1 MPTLLDFRRRIRSV
15 KNTQQITR
23 AMKFIAAA
31 RLRRAQETATSLRPY
46 AAGIREVLR
55 SAMSRIENPEQFPLL
70 TQRPEERV
78 LVLVA
83 AGERGLAGAFNANVL
98 RRAFEFLREKND
110 KTVEVIPIAKKSRDA
125 FAKRSWKIVAEYVD
139 VTTRADLAVAAKI
152 AAEVMKIYEA
162 HQADSV
168 YLIYNEFK
176 NVMAQT
182 LRVEKLLPLEPA
194 ALGEPSKTRQDA
206 DVKATGVTARIDV
219 GTVSVGGSTSVQAG
233 GHASEVAPSSAVGTS
248 SVPASASVPASGK
261 SLNAVAASPTVPVD
275 YIYEQP
281 AAEIFNKLV
290 PRYVEM
296 QIYRMLAE
304 TSAAEHAA
312 RMTAMDSATRNAS
325 DVIDALTLHM
335 NKVRQA
341 AITREIIEVV
351 SGAASAG

>member
-31 RLRRAQETATSLRPY
+31 RLRRAQETAVSLRPY
-46 AAGIREVLR
+46 ATGIREVLR

-70 TQRPEERV
+70 AQRPEEKV
-78 LVLVA
+78 LVLVTS
-83 AGERGLAGAFNANVL
+83 GERGLCGAFNANVL
-98 RRAFEFLREKND
+98 RRAFEFLREKSD
-110 KTVEVIPIAKKSRDA
+110 KSVEVITIAKKGRDA
-125 FAKRSWKIVAEYVD
+125 FRKRQWKIAGEWVD
-139 VTTRADLAVAAKI
+139 VTARADLGKAREI
-152 AAEVMKIYEA
+152 AAQVMKIYEA
-162 HQADSV
+162 GGADSV

-176 NVMAQT
+176 NVMMQT
-182 LRVEKLLPLEPA
+182 LRVEKLLPLDPA
-194 ALGEPSKTRQDA
+194 ALAVHDKSA
-206 DVKATGVTARIDV
+206 
-219 GTVSVGGSTSVQAG
+219 
-233 GHASEVAPSSAVGTS
+233 APASSAD
-248 SVPASASVPASGK
+248 A
-261 SLNAVAASPTVPVD
+261 VD

-304 TSAAEHAA
+304 SSAAEHAA
-312 RMTAMDSATRNAS
+312 RMTAMESATSNAS

>member
-31 RLRRAQETATSLRPY
+31 RLRRAQETAVSLRPY
-46 AAGIREVLR
+46 ASGIREILR

-78 LVLVA
+78 LVLVTS
-83 AGERGLAGAFNANVL
+83 GERGLCGAFNANVL
-98 RRAFEFLREKND
+98 RRAFEFLREKSG
-110 KTVEVIPIAKKSRDA
+110 KSIEVITLAKKSRDA
-125 FAKRSWKIVAEYVD
+125 FRKRSWKIAAEYVD
-139 VTTRADLAVAAKI
+139 VTSRADLGKAKEI

-162 HQADSV
+162 GGADSV

-176 NVMAQT
+176 NVMMQT
-182 LRVEKLLPLEPA
+182 LRVEKLLPLEHA
-194 ALGEPSKTRQDA
+194 ALGEHEK
-206 DVKATGVTARIDV
+206 G
-219 GTVSVGGSTSVQAG
+219 
-233 GHASEVAPSSAVGTS
+233 APPASSAD
-248 SVPASASVPASGK
+248 A
-261 SLNAVAASPTVPVD
+261 VD

-296 QIYRMLAE
+296 QIYRMIAE
-304 TSAAEHAA
+304 SSAAEHAA
-312 RMTAMDSATRNAS
+312 RMTAMESATSNAS

>member
-31 RLRRAQETATSLRPY
+31 RLRRAQETAVSLRPY
-46 AAGIREVLR
+46 ALGIREILR

-78 LVLVA
+78 LVLVTS
-83 AGERGLAGAFNANVL
+83 GERGLCGAFNANVL
-98 RRAFEFLREKND
+98 RRAFDFLREKSGRS
-110 KTVEVIPIAKKSRDA
+110 VEVITLAKKSRDA
-125 FAKRSWKIVAEYVD
+125 FRKRSWKIAGEYVD
-139 VTTRADLAVAAKI
+139 VTSRADLGKAREI

-162 HQADSV
+162 GGADSV

-176 NVMAQT
+176 NVMMQT
-182 LRVEKLLPLEPA
+182 LRVEKLLPLERT
-194 ALGEPSKTRQDA
+194 ALGEHEK
-206 DVKATGVTARIDV
+206 G
-219 GTVSVGGSTSVQAG
+219 
-233 GHASEVAPSSAVGTS
+233 AP
-248 SVPASASVPASGK
+248 PASSGE
-261 SLNAVAASPTVPVD
+261 AVD

-296 QIYRMLAE
+296 QIYRMIAE
-304 TSAAEHAA
+304 SSAAEHAA
-312 RMTAMDSATRNAS
+312 RMTAMESATSNAS

>member
-31 RLRRAQETATSLRPY
+31 RLRRAQETAVSLRPY
-46 AAGIREVLR
+46 ARGIREILR

-70 TQRPEERV
+70 AQRPEERV
-78 LVLVA
+78 LVLVTS
-83 AGERGLAGAFNANVL
+83 GERGLCGAFNANVL
-98 RRAFEFLREKND
+98 RRAFEFLREKSG
-110 KTVEVIPIAKKSRDA
+110 KSVEVIAIAKKSRDA
-125 FAKRSWKIVAEYVD
+125 FRKRSWKIAGEYVD
-139 VTTRADLAVAAKI
+139 VTSRADLGKAGEI

-162 HQADSV
+162 GGADSV

-176 NVMAQT
+176 NVMMQT
-182 LRVEKLLPLEPA
+182 LRVEKLLPLERS
-194 ALGEPSKTRQDA
+194 ALGEHEKGAPPASSA
-206 DVKATGVTARIDV
+206 DV
-219 GTVSVGGSTSVQAG
+219 
-233 GHASEVAPSSAVGTS
+233 
-248 SVPASASVPASGK
+248 
-261 SLNAVAASPTVPVD
+261 VD

-296 QIYRMLAE
+296 QIFRMLAE
-304 TSAAEHAA
+304 SSAAEHAA
-312 RMTAMDSATRNAS
+312 RMTAMESATSNAS

>member
-31 RLRRAQETATSLRPY
+31 RLRRAQETAVSLRPY
-46 AAGIREVLR
+46 AGGIREILR
-55 SAMSRIENPEQFPLL
+55 SAMSRIENSEQFPLL
-70 TQRPEERV
+70 AQRPEEKV
-78 LVLVA
+78 LVLVTS
-83 AGERGLAGAFNANVL
+83 GERGLCGAFNANVL
-98 RRAFEFLREKND
+98 RRAFEFLREKSG
-110 KTVEVIPIAKKSRDA
+110 KSLEVITIAKKGRDA
-125 FAKRSWKIVAEYVD
+125 FRKRSWKIVAEYVD
-139 VTTRADLAVAAKI
+139 VTSRADLGKAKEI

-162 HQADSV
+162 GGADSV

-176 NVMAQT
+176 NVMMQT
-182 LRVEKLLPLEPA
+182 LRVEKLLPLDPL
-194 ALGEPSKTRQDA
+194 ALGEHGK
-206 DVKATGVTARIDV
+206 G
-219 GTVSVGGSTSVQAG
+219 
-233 GHASEVAPSSAVGTS
+233 AP
-248 SVPASASVPASGK
+248 PASSGD
-261 SLNAVAASPTVPVD
+261 AVD

-296 QIYRMLAE
+296 QIYRMIAE
-304 TSAAEHAA
+304 SSAAEHAA
-312 RMTAMDSATRNAS
+312 RMTAMESATSNAS

>member
-31 RLRRAQETATSLRPY
+31 RLRRAQETAMSLRPY
-46 AAGIREVLR
+46 ATGIREVLH
-55 SAMSRIENPEQFPLL
+55 SAMLRIENPEQFPLL
-70 TQRPEERV
+70 AHRPEEKV
-78 LVLVA
+78 LVLVT

-98 RRAFEFLREKND
+98 RRAFEFLREKSD
-110 KTVEVIPIAKKSRDA
+110 KSVEVIAISKKSREA
-125 FAKRSWKIVAEYVD
+125 FRKRSMKLAGEYVD
-139 VTTRADLAVAAKI
+139 VTTRADLGKAREI
-152 AAEVMKIYEA
+152 AAEVMKMYEA
-162 HQADSV
+162 RQADSV

-182 LRVEKLLPLEPA
+182 VRVEKLLPLEPQSLEA
-194 ALGEPSKTRQDA
+194 QSKGA
-206 DVKATGVTARIDV
+206 PP
-219 GTVSVGGSTSVQAG
+219 
-233 GHASEVAPSSAVGTS
+233 PSSAE
-248 SVPASASVPASGK
+248 K
-261 SLNAVAASPTVPVD
+261 VD

-281 AAEIFNKLV
+281 AAEIFSKLV

-312 RMTAMDSATRNAS
+312 RMTAMESATSNAA

>member
-31 RLRRAQETATSLRPY
+31 RLRRAQETAVSLRPY

-70 TQRPEERV
+70 AQRNEERI
-78 LVLVA
+78 LVLVT
-83 AGERGLAGAFNANVL
+83 AGERGLCGAFNTNVL
-98 RRAFEFLREKND
+98 RAAFEFLRD
-110 KTVEVIPIAKKSRDA
+110 KKDKSIEVTTLGKKSRDT
-125 FAKRSWKIVAEYVD
+125 FRKRSWKIAEEYAD
-139 VTTRADLAVAAKI
+139 VTTRADLSKAKEI
-152 AAEVMKIYEA
+152 AADVMKRYESNQVDA
-162 HQADSV
+162 V
-168 YLIYNEFK
+168 YLVYNEFK
-176 NVMAQT
+176 NVMVQT
-182 LRVEKLLPLEPA
+182 VRIVKLLPLDPQGLAVTDKNAPPA
-194 ALGEPSKTRQDA
+194 AASDA
-206 DVKATGVTARIDV
+206 
-219 GTVSVGGSTSVQAG
+219 
-233 GHASEVAPSSAVGTS
+233 
-248 SVPASASVPASGK
+248 
-261 SLNAVAASPTVPVD
+261 VD

-281 AAEIFNKLV
+281 AAELYHRLV

-312 RMTAMDSATRNAS
+312 RMTAMEAATSNAS
-325 DVIDALTLHM
+325 EVIDKLTLHM

-351 SGAASAG
+351 SGAASAE

>member
-31 RLRRAQETATSLRPY
+31 RLRRAQETAVSLRPY
-46 AAGIREVLR
+46 ASGIREVLR

-70 TQRPEERV
+70 TQRPEEKV
-78 LVLVA
+78 LVLVTS
-83 AGERGLAGAFNANVL
+83 GERGLCGAFNANVL
-98 RRAFEFLREKND
+98 RLAFDFLREKKD
-110 KTVEVIPIAKKSRDA
+110 KSVEVITLAKKSRDA
-125 FAKRSWKIVAEYVD
+125 FRKRSWKIVGEYVD
-139 VTTRADLAVAAKI
+139 VTSRADLAKASEI
-152 AAEVMKIYEA
+152 AAEVMKIYESGG
-162 HQADSV
+162 ADSV

-176 NVMAQT
+176 NVMTQT
-182 LRVEKLLPLEPA
+182 LRVEKVLPLDRS
-194 ALGEPSKTRQDA
+194 ALNEKDKG
-206 DVKATGVTARIDV
+206 
-219 GTVSVGGSTSVQAG
+219 
-233 GHASEVAPSSAVGTS
+233 AP
-248 SVPASASVPASGK
+248 PASTGE
-261 SLNAVAASPTVPVD
+261 AAD

-281 AAEIFNKLV
+281 AEEIFNKLV

-296 QIYRMLAE
+296 QVFRMLAE
-304 TSAAEHAA
+304 SSAAEHAA
-312 RMTAMDSATRNAS
+312 RMTAMESATSNAS

>member
-31 RLRRAQETATSLRPY
+31 RLRRAQETAVSLRPY
-46 AAGIREVLR
+46 ASGIREILR

-78 LVLVA
+78 LVLVTS
-83 AGERGLAGAFNANVL
+83 GERGLCGAFNANVL
-98 RRAFEFLREKND
+98 RRAFDFLRK
-110 KTVEVIPIAKKSRDA
+110 KSGKSVEVIAIAKKSRDA
-125 FAKRSWKIVAEYVD
+125 FRKRSWKIAREYVD
-139 VTTRADLAVAAKI
+139 VTSRADLGKAKEI

-162 HQADSV
+162 GGADSV

-176 NVMAQT
+176 NVMMQT
-182 LRVEKLLPLEPA
+182 LRVEKLLPLERS
-194 ALGEPSKTRQDA
+194 ALGEHEK
-206 DVKATGVTARIDV
+206 G
-219 GTVSVGGSTSVQAG
+219 
-233 GHASEVAPSSAVGTS
+233 APPASSAD
-248 SVPASASVPASGK
+248 
-261 SLNAVAASPTVPVD
+261 AVE
-275 YIYEQP
+275 YLYEQP

-296 QIYRMLAE
+296 QIYRMIAE
-304 TSAAEHAA
+304 SSAAEHAA
-312 RMTAMDSATRNAS
+312 RMTAMESATSNAS

>member
-31 RLRRAQETATSLRPY
+31 RLRRAQETAISLRPY
-46 AAGIREVLR
+46 AGGIREILR
-55 SAMSRIENPEQFPLL
+55 SAMSRIENPEAFPLL
-70 TQRPEERV
+70 AARPEERV
-78 LVLVA
+78 LVLVTS
-83 AGERGLAGAFNANVL
+83 GERGLCGAFNANVL
-98 RRAFEFLREKND
+98 RRAFEFLREMSGKS
-110 KTVEVIPIAKKSRDA
+110 VEVITIAKKSRDT
-125 FAKRSWKIVAEYVD
+125 FRKRSWKIAAEYID
-139 VTTRADLAVAAKI
+139 VTSRAELAKAREI

-162 HQADSV
+162 GQADSV

-182 LRVEKLLPLEPA
+182 LRVEKLLPLERA
-194 ALGEPSKTRQDA
+194 SLGDREKGAP
-206 DVKATGVTARIDV
+206 
-219 GTVSVGGSTSVQAG
+219 
-233 GHASEVAPSSAVGTS
+233 PSSSSIDTVG
-248 SVPASASVPASGK
+248 
-261 SLNAVAASPTVPVD
+261 

-281 AAEIFNKLV
+281 AAEIFHKLV

-304 TSAAEHAA
+304 SSAAEHAA
-312 RMTAMDSATRNAS
+312 RMTAMESATSNAS
-325 DVIDALTLHM
+325 DVIEALTLHM

>member
-31 RLRRAQETATSLRPY
+31 RLRRAQETAVSLRPY

-70 TQRPEERV
+70 VQRPEERV

-83 AGERGLAGAFNANVL
+83 SGERGLCGAFNANVL

-110 KTVEVIPIAKKSRDA
+110 KSVEVIAIAKKSRDA
-125 FAKRSWKIVAEYVD
+125 FRKRSWKIAAEYVD
-139 VTTRADLAVAAKI
+139 VTTRADLGVAKGI

-182 LRVEKLLPLEPA
+182 LRVEKLLPLEHA
-194 ALGEPSKTRQDA
+194 ALGEPGKDA
-206 DVKATGVTARIDV
+206 PQT
-219 GTVSVGGSTSVQAG
+219 
-233 GHASEVAPSSAVGTS
+233 SSAD
-248 SVPASASVPASGK
+248 A
-261 SLNAVAASPTVPVD
+261 VD

-281 AAEIFNKLV
+281 AAEIFSKLV

-312 RMTAMDSATRNAS
+312 RMTAMESATSNAS

>member
-31 RLRRAQETATSLRPY
+31 RLRRAQETAVSLRSY
-46 AAGIREVLR
+46 AGGIREVLR
-55 SAMSRIENPEQFPLL
+55 SAMSRIENPEQFPMLAE
-70 TQRPEERV
+70 RPEERV
-78 LVLVA
+78 LVLVT
-83 AGERGLAGAFNANVL
+83 AGERGLCGAFNANVL
-98 RRAFEFLREKND
+98 RRAFEFLREKSD
-110 KTVEVIPIAKKSRDA
+110 KSVEVIAIAKKSRDA
-125 FAKRSWKIVAEYVD
+125 FRKRSWKIAREYVD
-139 VTTRADLAVAAKI
+139 VTSRADLAKAREI
-152 AAEVMKIYEA
+152 GAEVMKIYQA
-162 HQADSV
+162 GAADSV

-176 NVMAQT
+176 NVMMQT
-182 LRVEKLLPLEPA
+182 LRVEKLLPLDPA
-194 ALGEPSKTRQDA
+194 AFGVHE
-206 DVKATGVTARIDV
+206 KAATLA
-219 GTVSVGGSTSVQAG
+219 SST
-233 GHASEVAPSSAVGTS
+233 ET
-248 SVPASASVPASGK
+248 
-261 SLNAVAASPTVPVD
+261 VD

-281 AAEIFNKLV
+281 ATEIFNKLV

-304 TSAAEHAA
+304 SSAAEHAA
-312 RMTAMDSATRNAS
+312 RMTAMESATSNAS

>member
-31 RLRRAQETATSLRPY
+31 RLRRAQETAVSLRPY

-78 LVLVA
+78 LVVVA
-83 AGERGLAGAFNANVL
+83 AGERGLCGAFNANVL
-98 RRAFEFLREKND
+98 RRAFDFLREKND
-110 KTVEVIPIAKKSRDA
+110 KTVEVIAIAKKSRDA
-125 FAKRSWKIVAEYVD
+125 FAKRSWKIAAEYVD
-139 VTTRADLAVAAKI
+139 VTTRADLGVAAKI

-182 LRVEKLLPLEPA
+182 LRVEKLLPLEHA
-194 ALGEPSKTRQDA
+194 ALGETLKDTPRT
-206 DVKATGVTARIDV
+206 T
-219 GTVSVGGSTSVQAG
+219 STD
-233 GHASEVAPSSAVGTS
+233 T
-248 SVPASASVPASGK
+248 
-261 SLNAVAASPTVPVD
+261 VD

-312 RMTAMDSATRNAS
+312 RMTAMESATSNAS

>member
-31 RLRRAQETATSLRPY
+31 RLRRAQETAVSLRPY

-98 RRAFEFLREKND
+98 RRAFDFLREKND
-110 KTVEVIPIAKKSRDA
+110 KKVEVIAIAKKSRDA
-125 FAKRSWKIVAEYVD
+125 FAKRSWKIAAEYVD
-139 VTTRADLAVAAKI
+139 VTTRADLGVARKI
-152 AAEVMKIYEA
+152 AAEVMKAYEA

-176 NVMAQT
+176 NVMAAN
-182 LRVEKLLPLEPA
+182 LRVEKLLPLEHA
-194 ALGEPSKTRQDA
+194 ALGEPLKDA
-206 DVKATGVTARIDV
+206 PPT
-219 GTVSVGGSTSVQAG
+219 
-233 GHASEVAPSSAVGTS
+233 SSAD
-248 SVPASASVPASGK
+248 A
-261 SLNAVAASPTVPVD
+261 VD

-312 RMTAMDSATRNAS
+312 RMTAMESATSNAS

>member
-31 RLRRAQETATSLRPY
+31 RLRRAQETAISLRPY
-46 AAGIREVLR
+46 ASGIREVLR
-55 SAMSRIENPEQFPLL
+55 SAMSRLENPDQFPLL
-70 TQRPEERV
+70 AQRPEDRV
-78 LVLVA
+78 LVLVT
-83 AGERGLAGAFNANVL
+83 AGERGLCGAFNANVL
-98 RRAFEFLREKND
+98 RRAFEFLREKSD
-110 KTVEVIPIAKKSRDA
+110 KSVEVIAIAKKSRDA
-125 FAKRSWKIVAEYVD
+125 FRKRSWKIAGEYVD
-139 VTTRADLAVAAKI
+139 ITTRADLGKARQI

-182 LRVEKLLPLEPA
+182 LRVEKLLPLERA
-194 ALGEPSKTRQDA
+194 ALDVA
-206 DVKATGVTARIDV
+206 DKN
-219 GTVSVGGSTSVQAG
+219 
-233 GHASEVAPSSAVGTS
+233 APPGSSAD
-248 SVPASASVPASGK
+248 A
-261 SLNAVAASPTVPVD
+261 VD

-281 AAEIFNKLV
+281 AGEIFNKLV

-312 RMTAMDSATRNAS
+312 RMTAMESATSNAS

>member
-31 RLRRAQETATSLRPY
+31 RLRRAQETAVSLRPY

-78 LVLVA
+78 LALVA
-83 AGERGLAGAFNANVL
+83 AGERGLCGAFNANVL
-98 RRAFEFLREKND
+98 RRAFDFLREKND
-110 KTVEVIPIAKKSRDA
+110 KTVEVIAIAKKSRDA
-125 FAKRSWKIVAEYVD
+125 FAKRSWKI
-139 VTTRADLAVAAKI
+139 

-162 HQADSV
+162 HGADSV

-182 LRVEKLLPLEPA
+182 LRVEKLLPLEYA
-194 ALGEPSKTRQDA
+194 ALGEPLKDTLPTTSTDA
-206 DVKATGVTARIDV
+206 
-219 GTVSVGGSTSVQAG
+219 
-233 GHASEVAPSSAVGTS
+233 
-248 SVPASASVPASGK
+248 
-261 SLNAVAASPTVPVD
+261 VD
-275 YIYEQP
+275 YIHEQP

-312 RMTAMDSATRNAS
+312 RMTAMESATSNAS